1 MTETATQEPKTPKTV
16 PCFLCGQSREVKT
29 TKAGKP
35 YVQCDPCGV
44 QVFVRRAE
52 GMERLAAQIKG
63 LGDTPEIAQ
72 QIQRLKTLRAQLD
85 QVDEDEGFFDWLLGN
100 EDIAASRVALNREI
114 AQAQAKLKGVTPA
127 ATPAKTP
134 VKPGN

>member
-1 MTETATQEPKTPKTV
+1 MTTATLEPKTRKTV
-16 PCFLCGQSREVKT
+16 PCFLCGQILEIKT

-35 YVQCDPCGV
+35 YFQCDPCGL

-63 LGDTPEIAQ
+63 MGETPEITQ

-85 QVDEDEGFFDWLLGN
+85 QVDEDEGFFDWLNGN
-100 EDIAASRVALNREI
+100 EDIAASREALNREI
-114 AQAQAKLKGVTPA
+114 AKAQAQLKGVAPA